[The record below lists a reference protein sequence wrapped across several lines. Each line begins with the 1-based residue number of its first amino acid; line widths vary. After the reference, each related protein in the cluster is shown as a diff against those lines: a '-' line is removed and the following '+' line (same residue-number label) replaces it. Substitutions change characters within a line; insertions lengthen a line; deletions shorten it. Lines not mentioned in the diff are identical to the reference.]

1 MHLGLCTSRRTFR
14 RCEYVV
20 FKLHMHLCF
29 YNKQCL
35 WPYHSIF
42 LPMHVCLFQV
52 QKQILEDLV
61 HAKIIGF
68 FTEWCNTDKKEQIGM
83 GYLDVTVLYLDDN
96 DVKPGEHHWI
106 FTEDRH
112 VVVLYCVFSTLYV
125 CYCFERVYGKIIVLF
140 CHPVIGAQR
149 LDEYLQR

>member
-1 MHLGLCTSRRTFR
+1 
-14 RCEYVV
+14 
-20 FKLHMHLCF
+20 MHLCF

-42 LPMHVCLFQV
+42 VPIHVCLFQV

-68 FTEWCNTDKKEQIGM
+68 FTEWCNTEKKEQIGM

-112 VVVLYCVFSTLYV
+112 VVVLHCVFSTLYA
-125 CYCFERVYGKIIVLF
+125 CYCFERVYGEMIVLF
-140 CHPVIGAQR
+140 LSSCHRSAALR
-149 LDEYLQR
+149 